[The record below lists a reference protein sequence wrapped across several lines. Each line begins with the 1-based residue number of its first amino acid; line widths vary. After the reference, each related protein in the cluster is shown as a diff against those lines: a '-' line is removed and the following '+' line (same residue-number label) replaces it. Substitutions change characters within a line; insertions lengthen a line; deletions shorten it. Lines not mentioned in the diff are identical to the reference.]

1 MQILL
6 DLLDER
12 IQVFDSNTLHEVQ
25 VAVVALDHAAE
36 DIPQGDEDAGDF
48 VAFDVDDVLEEQ
60 LAVASVEEGGVDEV
74 VV

>member
-1 MQILL
+1 ML

-25 VAVVALDHAAE
+25 IAVVSLDHTTQ

-48 VAFDVDDVLEEQ
+48 VALDVDDVLEEQ
-60 LAVASVEEGGVDEV
+60 LAVAGVEEGCVDEV

>member
-1 MQILL
+1 VL

-12 IQVFDSNTLHEVQ
+12 IQVLDSDSLHEIQ
-25 VAVVALDHAAE
+25 VTVVALNHATQ

-48 VAFDVDDVLEEQ
+48 VAFDIDDVLEEQ
-60 LAVASVEEGGVDEV
+60 VAVAGVEEGSVNEV

>member
-12 IQVFDSNTLHEVQ
+12 IQVFDSNTLHEIQ
-25 VAVVALDHAAE
+25 VAVIALDDAAE
-36 DIPQGDEDAGDF
+36 YIPQGDEDAGDF
-48 VAFDVDDVLEEQ
+48 VAFDVDDVLQKQ
-60 LAVASVEEGGVDEV
+60 LTVAGVEEGGVDEV

>member
-25 VAVVALDHAAE
+25 VAVIALDHAAE

-60 LAVASVEEGGVDEV
+60 LAVAGVEEGGVDEV